1 VRDFYHGMVSHR
13 LLKAMVALCLL
24 LGLTAA
30 NANEQAPAPTV
41 EATAG
46 PAVNAKKTAKFAV
59 LAIRPI
65 AETETRWQPLIDH
78 LNKANPEKQLE
89 LLALTYPELES
100 AIREKR
106 VDFVLT
112 QPGHYIM
119 LTQREGLQSPL
130 ASLIET
136 QGGKP
141 VRSLAGVIL
150 TRSDQKDIQNLA
162 DLAGKR
168 IATSSKSSLGSYQAQ
183 AYELMLRGVNLAT
196 DAKIIETG
204 QPQDKAIQQLLE
216 GQVDAAF
223 VRTGLIEAMAREQK
237 LDPTRLRVVNARDD
251 GFPLAHSTRLYPQW
265 PLAAMPWADQDFA
278 RRLAAAILTLP
289 HGSEVARAADIDGFG
304 IPEDYRP
311 VEELLRQLRLPPFEA
326 GPSVTVNDIVSQY
339 GLAVGIVA
347 VTLAG
352 GLMVF
357 IFTLFRSNRRLKI
370 ERARTALAM
379 SELSATEARF
389 RAVFE
394 NVDALSIQG
403 YLADGTVAYWNHA
416 SQSLYGYTPQEAIG
430 KSLLELIIPPAMQ
443 DGVRNAVQWMFTNK
457 MGVPAGRMT
466 LHHKDGHPVEVYSS
480 HTVVD
485 TADLGPMMFCLD
497 VDLRELASAEQ
508 ALTES
513 EARQRMIL
521 ETLGEGV
528 FGSDLDD
535 VCTFM
540 NPAGLALLGF
550 SEQEVLGRSTHSLF
564 HHHHADG
571 SPYPQSECP
580 LRLTANDG
588 KTRRMDD
595 VFWRKNG
602 DMFPVRLTITPTLRD
617 GQISG
622 TVVSF
627 SDISEIQQNAREL
640 EKHRQNLE
648 AEVRQRTEQLD
659 IARQAAEAASRSK
672 TAFLANMSHEI
683 RTPLNAVL
691 GMVHLLRRDNPTAI
705 QVDRLD
711 KIDSASQHLLAVIND
726 ILDIS
731 KIEAGKLQLDE
742 TKVDINTILRRVISV
757 LGERAREKGL
767 VLQTESDDFTRTL
780 IGDPTRITQCLI
792 NYTAN
797 AIKFTERGTVTVR
810 VHRVSEGA
818 GETLLRFEVEDTG
831 IGIAEESI
839 PRLFGI
845 FEQADASTTRKFGG
859 TGLGLAIT
867 RRLAELMGGEVGVNS
882 RKGNGTCFWFT
893 ARLKPSDEDMD
904 AITSTFAGLPLQA
917 VQETLAGRHVLIVE
931 DEPINREI
939 ALELLKEF
947 GTTADTAENGRQALD
962 LLKTRSYDLILMDM
976 QMPEMDGLEATRQ
989 IRAQPEYT
997 LLPIIAMTA
1006 NAFAEDRERCI
1017 EAGMNDFIVK
1027 PVEPD
1032 DLKMLLLHY
1041 LAT

>member
-1 VRDFYHGMVSHR
+1 MRDNCPAPVFNR
-13 LLKAMVALCLL
+13 FLKAMAALCLIF
-24 LGLTAA
+24 GLSTVDA
-30 NANEQAPAPTV
+30 NAQPPV
-41 EATAG
+41 PEATVAT
-46 PAVNAKKTAKFAV
+46 VNPKKAAKFAI
-59 LAIRPI
+59 LAVRPK
-65 AETETRWQPLIDH
+65 AETDARWQPLIDY
-78 LNKANPEKQLE
+78 LNTANPDRPLE
-89 LLALTYPELES
+89 LQALTYPELEA
-100 AIREKR
+100 AIRDKR
-106 VDFVLT
+106 IDFVLT
-112 QPGHYIM
+112 QPGHYIT
-119 LTQREGLQSPL
+119 LTQREGLLSPL
-130 ASLIET
+130 ATLIET

-141 VRSLAGVIL
+141 VSALGGVIL
-150 TRSDQKDIQNLA
+150 SRRDDKNIQNLA

-168 IATSSKSSLGSYQAQ
+168 IATSSTSSLGSYQAQ
-183 AYELMLRGVNLAT
+183 AYELMLRGIDLST
-196 DAKIIETG
+196 DARVIETG
-204 QPQDKAIQQLLE
+204 QPQDKAIVQLLA
-216 GQVDAAF
+216 GQADAAF
-223 VRTGLIEAMAREQK
+223 VRTGLIEAMARENK
-237 LDPTRLRVVNARDD
+237 LDMGRLRVVNAREDD
-251 GFPLAHSTRLYPQW
+251 FPLAHSTRLYPQW
-265 PLAAMPWADQDFA
+265 ALAAMPWAEQDFA
-278 RRLAAAILTLP
+278 RKFAADILTLP
-289 HGSEVARAADIDGFG
+289 HGGDVARAADIQGFA
-304 IPEDYRP
+304 IPGDYRP
-311 VEELLRQLRLPPFEA
+311 VEDLLRHLRLPPFEA
-326 GPSVTVNDIVSQY
+326 GPDVRINDIVSQY
-339 GLAVGIVA
+339 GLAVGIFG
-347 VTLAG
+347 LSIAG
-352 GLMVF
+352 GLLFFV
-357 IFTLFRSNRRLKI
+357 FTLFRSNRQLKT

-389 RAVFE
+389 RAIFE

-403 YLADGTVAYWNHA
+403 YLANGTVAYWNHA
-416 SQSLYGYTPQEAIG
+416 SQSLYGYTAQEAIG
-430 KSLLELIIPPAMQ
+430 RSLLELIIPPAMHE
-443 DGVRNAVQWMFTNK
+443 GVSGAVQWMFANK
-457 MGVPAGRMT
+457 TGIPAGRLT
-466 LHHKDGHPVEVYSS
+466 LRHKDGHPVEVYSS

-485 TADLGPMMFCLD
+485 TADLGTMMFCLD

-528 FGSDLDD
+528 FGTDLDD

-550 SEQEVLGRSTHSLF
+550 GEQEVLGHSTHSLF

-571 SPYPQSECP
+571 SLYPQSECP
-580 LRLTANDG
+580 LRLTAHDG
-588 KTRRMDD
+588 KTRRVDD

-602 DMFPVRLTITPTLRD
+602 EMFPVRLTITPTLHD
-617 GQISG
+617 GKFSG

-627 SDISEIQQNAREL
+627 SDISEIQRTEREL
-640 EKHRQNLE
+640 EKHRHNLE
-648 AEVRQRTEQLD
+648 AEVRQRTEQLE

-672 TAFLANMSHEI
+672 SAFLANMSHEI

-691 GMVHLLRRDNPTAI
+691 GMVHLLRRDNPTPI
-705 QVDRLD
+705 QGDRLD
-711 KIDSASQHLLAVIND
+711 KIDAASQHLLAVIND

-742 TKVDINTILRRVISV
+742 TRVDISTILRRVVSV

-767 VLQTESDDFTRTL
+767 ILNTESDDFKRML

-792 NYTAN
+792 NYAAN
-797 AIKFTERGTVTVR
+797 AIKFTERGSVTVR
-810 VHRVSEGA
+810 VRRVAEANS
-818 GETLLRFEVEDTG
+818 ETLLRFEVEDTG

-867 RRLAELMGGEVGVNS
+867 RRLAALMGGEVGVS
-882 RKGNGTCFWFT
+882 SQPGRGSCFWFT

-904 AITSTFAGLPLQA
+904 AITSTFAGLPLVA
-917 VQETLAGRHVLIVE
+917 VRETLAGRHLLIVE

-939 ALELLKEF
+939 ALELIKEF
-947 GTTADTAENGRQALD
+947 GTTADTAENGREALE
-962 LLKTRSYDLILMDM
+962 LLETHSYDLVLMDM
-976 QMPEMDGLEATRQ
+976 QMPEMDGLEATRR
-989 IRAQPEYT
+989 IRAKPRHT

-1032 DLKMLLLHY
+1032 DLKMLLLRY